1 MTDET
6 MQKGRMPR
14 VIILAVIAGINR
26 KPKMT
31 NGPTVI
37 TPKEITMPIIR

>member
-26 KPKMT
+26 KPKIT

-37 TPKEITMPIIR
+37 TPKEITMPIIK